1 MFFSITNPQN
11 IATEDLATSSSHHDD
26 DEEEDDDDDEE
37 EEDDD
42 DDDVPV
48 QELLWGVSPR
58 LHPWAFNNGEAA
70 RGGIGD
76 HLTALLL
83 H

>member
-1 MFFSITNPQN
+1 M
-11 IATEDLATSSSHHDD
+11 DD
-26 DEEEDDDDDEE
+26 DNEE

-42 DDDVPV
+42 NDDDKDDDDNVDVPV
-48 QELLWGVSPR
+48 QDLWGVSPR

-76 HLTALLL
+76 HLLL